1 MRKGENYIMGCCYS
15 SCIYATRSTGGPSYK
30 IALKLP
36 HGLSYLEYYQ
46 GGFLK
51 NENLDDWIHAQF
63 RGKRFDHYVNYNDEH
78 VDKTASKNGHCKGC
92 IAWNDKEICWLIH
105 SIPKLMIYFDKDGTI
120 TAKTCVP
127 HSEQIF
133 GQSLVF
139 LSGIPISELTDLLA
153 HVSIMKPFVDGSSST
168 YTLPHVDSTLIDFY
182 SVHHIEHVAKSPN
195 YHVDIFSEIFP
206 SMFHGKWRC
215 ETWRRGHHCSD
226 SLDVVDNE
234 QITFQDIVYSS
245 SHDHS
250 KYACSDNGVV
260 YIGDLNRMTTQYAR
274 GGGGVILHDPVLSKA
289 LLSIMR

>member
-1 MRKGENYIMGCCYS
+1 
-15 SCIYATRSTGGPSYK
+15 
-30 IALKLP
+30 LKLP
-36 HGLSYLEYYQ
+36 HGLSYLDYYQ
-46 GGFLK
+46 GRFLK
-51 NENLDDWIHAQF
+51 KENLDDWIRDQF
-63 RGKRFDHYVNYNDEH
+63 HGKRIDHYINYNDEH
-78 VDKTASKNGHCKGC
+78 VDKTASRNGHCKGC

-105 SIPKLMIYFDKDGTI
+105 SIPKMMVHFDQHGMIS
-120 TAKTCVP
+120 AKTCVP
-127 HSEQIF
+127 HAEQIF

-139 LSGIPISELTDLLA
+139 LSGIPISELVALLN
-153 HVSIMKPFVDGSSST
+153 HVSVMKPFVNIELST
-168 YTLPHVDSTLIDFY
+168 YELPHVYSSSLIDFY
-182 SVHHIEHVAKSPN
+182 SVGHIEHVAKSP
-195 YHVDIFSEIFP
+195 HFHIDIFSEIFP
-206 SMFHGKWRC
+206 KMFHGKWRC